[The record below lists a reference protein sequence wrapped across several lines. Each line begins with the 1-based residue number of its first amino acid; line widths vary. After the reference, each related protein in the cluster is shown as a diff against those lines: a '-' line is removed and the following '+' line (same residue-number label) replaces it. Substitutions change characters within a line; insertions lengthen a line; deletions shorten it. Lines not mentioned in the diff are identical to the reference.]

1 MRCYGGKNYPQNLL
15 EKVKQLHYS
24 NYSQQLSKTNK
35 NKIISMTLGSEECFS
50 TRPTTRPEI
59 LISEHDSGY
68 QFY

>member
-15 EKVKQLHYS
+15 EKVKQLHHS

-35 NKIISMTLGSEECFS
+35 NTIISMTLRSEECFS
-50 TRPTTRPEI
+50 TRPGI
-59 LISEHDSGY
+59 LISEYDSGY